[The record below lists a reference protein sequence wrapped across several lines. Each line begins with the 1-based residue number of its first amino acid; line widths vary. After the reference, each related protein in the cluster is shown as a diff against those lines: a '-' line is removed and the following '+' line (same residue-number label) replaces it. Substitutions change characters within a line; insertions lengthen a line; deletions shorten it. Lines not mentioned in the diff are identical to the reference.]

1 MYRGL
6 NSNASVLICGAI
18 LCICGIMPGA
28 QVAAVEK
35 GESKPAVH
43 SVAMEPDNAAPAATG
58 STTDNPLAGTSWRLL
73 GFESMDDAIGLARP
87 HDSSNYIMR
96 LNRDGTVTLRLNCN
110 FASGTWSAEPSADG
124 VSGRFEFG
132 PLAATGAPCSPPSM
146 GQSIAALA
154 EFVRSYLLKEGMLYL
169 SLMADGGIY
178 AWEADHGEPSIAGVP
193 AAPEDGGP
201 RNWEITNISG
211 KLNLRELPSTT
222 AKIVAAYKPGTL
234 LDNTMG
240 CGRTEGRIWCEVEQ
254 LGGGP
259 RGYVAAEF
267 LTPALSPD
275 GTAATGPDDSALRAG
290 QGRFDAFGTI
300 PCAEALD
307 QPMMQCEFGVARAG
321 GGYATVV
328 VNKPGGRSRA
338 IYFRMGKPIGANTGW
353 TESNSRFRASREK
366 DQYIIRIGNERYE
379 IPEAVVLGS

>member
-1 MYRGL
+1 MYRRLGSTASGL
-6 NSNASVLICGAI
+6 IFGTI
-18 LCICGIMPGA
+18 LWVGGIMPGSL
-28 QVAAVEK
+28 VAAVEK
-35 GESKPAVH
+35 GESEPAIH
-43 SVAMEPDNAAPAATG
+43 SEEMKSDNTAPAATG

-73 GFESMDDAIGLARP
+73 AFESMDDAIGLVRP
-87 HDSSNYIMR
+87 EDSSNYIMR
-96 LNRDGTVTLRLNCN
+96 LNRDGTVTMRLNCN
-110 FASGTWSAEPSADG
+110 FASGTWSAEPSDNGA
-124 VSGRFEFG
+124 SGRFEFG
-132 PLAATGAPCSPPSM
+132 PLEATRAPCSPPSM
-146 GQSIAALA
+146 AQSIAALA
-154 EFVRSYLLKEGMLYL
+154 EFIRSYVLKEGMLYL

-178 AWEADHGEPSIAGVP
+178 AWQADQGEPSIAGVP

-222 AKIVAAYKPGTL
+222 ARKVAAYGPGTL

-300 PCAEALD
+300 PCSQALD

-328 VNKPGGRSRA
+328 IKTPASRSRT
-338 IYFRMGKPIGANTGW
+338 IYFRMGKAIGANTGRA
-353 TESNSRFRASREK
+353 ERDSSFRASREK
-366 DQYIIRIGNERYE
+366 DQHIIRIGNERYE